1 MSDRNLRLQVV
12 LGAVDKLTRPF
23 KQAQQ
28 GTKALAGAIQQT
40 REQLKRL
47 ETSGNQLSSFQKL
60 NSSVNAT
67 RDALAQATMK
77 AQLMTQEYSALTTP
91 TKKQTDALEKQ
102 WRAVSKLQD
111 AEQKE
116 TRQMA
121 LVRAE
126 LYRLGV
132 SANGGSRETAR
143 IRQETQRYNQQLSE
157 QERRLQQVG
166 ERQRKLNAIKARSEK
181 SLELRNNLAGTGAG
195 AMAAGVTTGLSLLAP
210 VRAYTDS
217 ENASTQLAAS
227 MMGPGA
233 KVLPEFKQINELATR
248 LGDKLPGTTADFQN
262 MMTMLRRQGMSAQTI
277 LGGLGEATA
286 YLGVQLRMAPTDAA
300 EFAAKLQDATQ
311 TSEKDMMALT
321 DIIQKGFYAGV
332 DPDNMLQGY
341 AKIGS
346 AMDIIRKKGIDAAKV
361 FAPLLVMADQSSMA
375 GESAGN
381 AYRKV
386 FQSMLDVKG
395 VDAANIQTKGTGIHF
410 DFTDGHGEFGGI
422 EKMYQQLAQLRKLS
436 TQQRGSVLKTLFGDD
451 AETLQV
457 LNIMITKGMA
467 GYQEAA
473 DKLIQ
478 QASLRER
485 VDASLSTLANKWE
498 AAGGSFTNAL
508 SSIGATVAPQL
519 KVIADWLG
527 SLASRLD
534 DFVKAHPQFV
544 RALFVIGATFAAVS
558 VAVGVL
564 SLALAS
570 VLGPMALV
578 RMSASILG
586 LRLTSIFSGLG
597 QIFSALRIALTG
609 VLSAIGSLSLPVT
622 LLIGVIIAAGIAV
635 IKYWSPIKA
644 FFGGLIDGLSALFA
658 PLAELFSPLKF
669 IFEGIG
675 AVLKWLWGKF
685 TDLLTPIQFT
695 TQELS
700 NAAAMGKSFGEM
712 LANGLSVALAPLLAL
727 KSGITW
733 VLEKMGV
740 LSQATA
746 SIKLPKDVTPPSFAG
761 TDKQGKVVLPAGGFP
776 PMGYAGMYDTG
787 GRIGRG
793 QFGIVGE
800 NGPEIVNGPANI
812 TSRRKT
818 AALASVVAG
827 FMGVTLPQA
836 DAQATPLITATP
848 NQAIAVTRTPSQ
860 SSVITHRYDINAPI
874 TIYAQPG
881 QSASDIAS
889 EVARQL
895 DARERKAQ
903 AKARSN
909 FSDQGGLDL

>member
-23 KQAQQ
+23 KSAQQ
-28 GTKALAGAIQQT
+28 QTKTLAGAIEKT

-47 ETSGNQLSSFQKL
+47 ETSGNQLKSFQKL
-60 NSSVNAT
+60 SQSVKAT
-67 RDALAQATMK
+67 GNELSQATLK
-77 AQLMTQEYSALTTP
+77 ARLMTQEYQALTNP

-102 WRAVSKLQD
+102 WRAVSKL
-111 AEQKE
+111 EEKQKQE
-116 TRQMA
+116 TRQLA
-121 LVRAE
+121 LTRAE
-126 LYRLGV
+126 LYRMGV
-132 SANGGSRETAR
+132 SAGGGARETDR
-143 IRQETQRYNQQLSE
+143 IRRETQRYNQQLAE
-157 QERRLQQVG
+157 QQRRLQQVA
-166 ERQRKLNAIKARSEK
+166 ERQRQLNAIRTRSERT
-181 SLELRNNLAGTGAG
+181 LELRNKLAGAG
-195 AMAAGVTTGLSLLAP
+195 AGALAAGVTTGLSLLAP
-210 VRAYTDS
+210 VKAYTDS
-217 ENASTQLAAS
+217 ENAATQLAAS

-233 KVLPEFKQINELATR
+233 KVLSEFKQINELATR

-277 LGGLGEATA
+277 FGGLGEATA
-286 YLGVQLRMAPTDAA
+286 YLGVQLRMAPTEAA

-332 DPDNMLQGY
+332 DPGNMLQGY

-386 FQSMLDVKG
+386 FQSMLNVKG
-395 VDAANIQTKGTGIHF
+395 VKAANAETKGTGVHF

-422 EKMYQQLAQLRKLS
+422 EKMYQQLAQLKKLS
-436 TQQRGSVLKTLFGDD
+436 TQQRGSILKTLFGDD

-457 LNIMITKGMA
+457 LNIMITKGIA

-473 DKLIQ
+473 NKLTQ

-485 VDASLSTLANKWE
+485 VDASLGTLANKWE

-519 KVIADWLG
+519 KSLADWLG
-527 SLASRLD
+527 DLASKLD
-534 DFVKAHPQFV
+534 GFVKTHPQLV
-544 RALFVIGATFAAVS
+544 RALFIMGAVFAAAS

-570 VLGPMALV
+570 VLGPIALV

-586 LRLTSIFSGLG
+586 LQFSSAFGLIRNALSIVGN
-597 QIFSALRIALTG
+597 G
-609 VLSAIGSLSLPVT
+609 VLWLGRLMLANPILAVIGL
-622 LLIGVIIAAGIAV
+622 IAAGALLIWQHWDTLGPKFKALWDCITNTLATCWNG
-635 IKYWSPIKA
+635 IKQTISQLWSAIKTELA
-644 FFGGLIDGLSALFA
+644 ALPQQFLSFGGALVDNLLAGINSKWEALKTKLASLSDYLPDWLTGKGSA
-658 PLAELFSPLKF
+658 PELPK
-669 IFEGIG
+669 
-675 AVLKWLWGKF
+675 A
-685 TDLLTPIQFT
+685 P
-695 TQELS
+695 
-700 NAAAMGKSFGEM
+700 NATNTNQSGKS
-712 LANGLSVALAPLLAL
+712 
-727 KSGITW
+727 
-733 VLEKMGV
+733 
-740 LSQATA
+740 
-746 SIKLPKDVTPPSFAG
+746 
-761 TDKQGKVVLPAGGFP
+761 VLPAGGFP

-787 GRIGRG
+787 GIIGRG
-793 QFGIVGE
+793 KFGVVGE

-827 FMGVTLPQA
+827 FMGGALPPA
-836 DAQATPLITATP
+836 DATQAPMIVATP
-848 NQAIAVTRTPSQ
+848 NRATLASSTPSTPKA
-860 SSVITHRYDINAPI
+860 VTHRYDIHAPI
-874 TIYAQPG
+874 TIYTQPG

-903 AKARSN
+903 AKARSS
-909 FSDQGGLDL
+909 FSDQGELQP

>member
-1 MSDRNLRLQVV
+1 MSDSSLRLQVI
-12 LGAVDKLTRPF
+12 LGAVDRLTRPF

-28 GTKALAGAIQQT
+28 GSKALAGAIQQT
-40 REQLKRL
+40 RDQIKRL
-47 ETSGNQLSSFQKL
+47 ETSGNQLNSFQRL
-60 NSSVNAT
+60 TASVNTT
-67 RDALAQATMK
+67 RDALAQAAVK
-77 AQLMTQEYSALTTP
+77 AQLMSQEYSALTVP
-91 TKKQTDALEKQ
+91 TKKQTAALEKQ
-102 WRAVSKLQD
+102 WRSVSKLQH

-116 TRQMA
+116 IRQMA
-121 LVRAE
+121 QVRAE

-143 IRQETQRYNQQLSE
+143 IRNETQRYNQQLAI

-166 ERQRKLNAIKARSEK
+166 ERQRKVNAIKARSGK
-181 SLELRNNLAGTGAG
+181 SLELRNNIAGTGAG
-195 AMAAGVTTGLSLLAP
+195 ALAAGVTTGLSLLAP

-217 ENASTQLAAS
+217 ETAATQLAAS
-227 MMGPGA
+227 MMVPGA
-233 KVLPEFKQINELATR
+233 KISPEFKKINELATR

-311 TSEKDMMALT
+311 TNEKDMMALT

-361 FAPLLVMADQSSMA
+361 FSPLLVMADQSSMA

-386 FQSMLDVKG
+386 FQSMLDVKS
-395 VDAANIQTKGTGIHF
+395 VKAANAQTKGTGIHF

-422 EKMYQQLAQLRKLS
+422 EKMYQQLAQLSRLN
-436 TQQRGSVLKTLFGDD
+436 TQTKKSIIKTLFGDD

-457 LNIMITKGMA
+457 VGILTDKGMD
-467 GYQEAA
+467 GYKDAA
-473 DKLIQ
+473 NKLSQ

-498 AAGGSFTNAL
+498 AASGSFTNAL

-527 SLASRLD
+527 NLASRLD
-534 DFVKAHPQFV
+534 GFVKAHPQFV
-544 RALFVIGATFAAVS
+544 RALFVIGAVFVAVS
-558 VAVGVL
+558 VAIGVL

-570 VLGPMALV
+570 VLGPMALL

-586 LRLTSIFSGLG
+586 LKFTSAFGFIRN
-597 QIFSALRIALTG
+597 ALNIVGNG
-609 VLSAIGSLSLPVT
+609 VLWLGRLMLANPILAVIGL
-622 LLIGVIIAAGIAV
+622 IAAGALLIWQHWDTIGPKLHALWDSIANAV
-635 IKYWSPIKA
+635 SSRWDSIKQGFSQLWSAIVTEIAALPEQFA
-644 FFGGLIDGLSALFA
+644 SFGGALIDS
-658 PLAELFSPLKF
+658 
-669 IFEGIG
+669 
-675 AVLKWLWGKF
+675 
-685 TDLLTPIQFT
+685 
-695 TQELS
+695 
-700 NAAAMGKSFGEM
+700 
-712 LANGLSVALAPLLAL
+712 LLAGIDSKWEAL
-727 KSGITW
+727 KT
-733 VLEKMGV
+733 K
-740 LSQATA
+740 LSSLSDYLPDWLTGKGSAPT
-746 SIKLPKDVTPPSFAG
+746 LPKAPNVASA
-761 TDKQGKVVLPAGGFP
+761 DKQGKVVLPAGGFP

-793 QFGIVGE
+793 QIGIVGE

-836 DAQATPLITATP
+836 DVQATPLITATP
-848 NQAIAVTRTPSQ
+848 NQASTVTRTPSQ
-860 SSVITHRYDINAPI
+860 PSVITHRYDINAPI

-881 QSASDIAS
+881 QSASDIAR

-895 DARERKAQ
+895 DGRERKAQ

>member
-28 GTKALAGAIQQT
+28 GTKSLASEIQKT
-40 REQLKRL
+40 RNQLKKLDAAGSDLQRFTKL
-47 ETSGNQLSSFQKL
+47 SQSLKETSS
-60 NSSVNAT
+60 
-67 RDALAQATMK
+67 ALEKAKISAQSMS
-77 AQLMTQEYSALTTP
+77 QEYSALTTP

-386 FQSMLDVKG
+386 FQSMLDVKS
-395 VDAANIQTKGTGIHF
+395 VKAANAQTKGTGIHF

-422 EKMYQQLAQLRKLS
+422 DKMYQQLAQLSKLN
-436 TQQRGSVLKTLFGDD
+436 TQTKKSIIKTLFGDD

-457 LNIMITKGMA
+457 VGILTDKGMD
-467 GYQEAA
+467 GYKDAA
-473 DKLIQ
+473 NKLSQ

-527 SLASRLD
+527 DLASRLD
-534 DFVKAHPQFV
+534 VFVKAHPQFV
-544 RALFVIGATFAAVS
+544 RALFVMGAVFTVAAIGAGA
-558 VAVGVL
+558 L

-578 RMSASILG
+578 RMSAS
-586 LRLTSIFSGLG
+586 
-597 QIFSALRIALTG
+597 
-609 VLSAIGSLSLPVT
+609 VLSLKFTSGFGLIRNVLNLVGNGILWLGRLMLANPILAVIGL
-622 LLIGVIIAAGIAV
+622 IAAGALLIWQHWGTIGPKFHALWDSIANAV
-635 IKYWSPIKA
+635 SSRWEAIKQGFSQLWSAIITEIAALPQQFA
-644 FFGGLIDGLSALFA
+644 SFGGALIDS
-658 PLAELFSPLKF
+658 
-669 IFEGIG
+669 
-675 AVLKWLWGKF
+675 
-685 TDLLTPIQFT
+685 
-695 TQELS
+695 
-700 NAAAMGKSFGEM
+700 
-712 LANGLSVALAPLLAL
+712 LLAGINSKWEAL
-727 KSGITW
+727 KT
-733 VLEKMGV
+733 K
-740 LSQATA
+740 LSSLSDYLPDWLTGKGSAPT
-746 SIKLPKDVTPPSFAG
+746 LPKAPNIAS
-761 TDKQGKVVLPAGGFP
+761 TDKTGKAVLPAGGFP

-836 DAQATPLITATP
+836 DAQAKPLITATP
-848 NQAIAVTRTPSQ
+848 NQASTVARTPSQ
-860 SSVITHRYDINAPI
+860 PSVITHRYDINAPI

>member
-12 LGAVDKLTRPF
+12 MGAVDKITRPF

-91 TKKQTDALEKQ
+91 TKRQTDALEKQ

-166 ERQRKLNAIKARSEK
+166 ERQRKLNAIKALSEK

-332 DPDNMLQGY
+332 DPGNMLQGY

-410 DFTDGHGEFGGI
+410 DFTDGHGEFGGV

-457 LNIMITKGMA
+457 LNIMITKGMP

-473 DKLIQ
+473 DKLTQ

-527 SLASRLD
+527 NLASWLD
-534 DFVKAHPQFV
+534 VFVKAHPQFT
-544 RALFVIGATFAAVS
+544 RALFVMGAVFTVAAIGAGA
-558 VAVGVL
+558 L

-578 RMSASILG
+578 RMSAS
-586 LRLTSIFSGLG
+586 
-597 QIFSALRIALTG
+597 
-609 VLSAIGSLSLPVT
+609 VLSLKFTSGFGLIRNVLNLVGNGILWLGRLMLANPILTVIGL
-622 LLIGVIIAAGIAV
+622 IAAGALLIWRHWDTLGPKFHALWDGIANAVSSRWEVIKQSFSLLWSAIITEIAV
-635 IKYWSPIKA
+635 LPQQFAS
-644 FFGGLIDGLSALFA
+644 FGGALIDS
-658 PLAELFSPLKF
+658 
-669 IFEGIG
+669 
-675 AVLKWLWGKF
+675 
-685 TDLLTPIQFT
+685 
-695 TQELS
+695 
-700 NAAAMGKSFGEM
+700 
-712 LANGLSVALAPLLAL
+712 LLAGINSKWEAL
-727 KSGITW
+727 KT
-733 VLEKMGV
+733 K
-740 LSQATA
+740 LSSLSDYLPDWLTGKGSAPT
-746 SIKLPKDVTPPSFAG
+746 LPKAPNIAS
-761 TDKQGKVVLPAGGFP
+761 TDKQGKAVLPAGGFP
-776 PMGYAGMYDTG
+776 PIGYAGMYDTG

-818 AALASVVAG
+818 TALASVVAG

-848 NQAIAVTRTPSQ
+848 NQANTVTRTPSQ
-860 SSVITHRYDINAPI
+860 PSVITHRYDINAPI

-909 FSDQGGLDL
+909 FSDQGGFDL

>member
-262 MMTMLRRQGMSAQTI
+262 MMTMLRRQGMSAKTI

-395 VDAANIQTKGTGIHF
+395 VKAANAQTKGTGIHF

-422 EKMYQQLAQLRKLS
+422 EKMYQQLAQLRRLS

-473 DKLIQ
+473 DKLSQ

-519 KVIADWLG
+519 KVFADWLG
-527 SLASRLD
+527 NLASKLD
-534 DFVKAHPQFV
+534 GFVKAHPQFV
-544 RALFVIGATFAAVS
+544 RALFVTGAAFAAVS
-558 VAVGVL
+558 VTVGVL

-586 LRLTSIFSGLG
+586 LQFS
-597 QIFSALRIALTG
+597 SAF
-609 VLSAIGSLSLPVT
+609 
-622 LLIGVIIAAGIAV
+622 GVIRNALSIVGNGILWLGRLMLANPILAVIGLIAAGALLIWQHWDTLGPKFHALWDSIANAV
-635 IKYWSPIKA
+635 SSRWEAIKQGFSQLWSAIITEITALPQQFA
-644 FFGGLIDGLSALFA
+644 SLGGALIDS
-658 PLAELFSPLKF
+658 
-669 IFEGIG
+669 
-675 AVLKWLWGKF
+675 
-685 TDLLTPIQFT
+685 
-695 TQELS
+695 
-700 NAAAMGKSFGEM
+700 
-712 LANGLSVALAPLLAL
+712 LLAGINSKWEAL
-727 KSGITW
+727 KT
-733 VLEKMGV
+733 K
-740 LSQATA
+740 LSSLSDYLPDWLTGKGSAPT
-746 SIKLPKDVTPPSFAG
+746 LPKAPNVASTS
-761 TDKQGKVVLPAGGFP
+761 KQGKAVLPSGGFP

-787 GRIGRG
+787 GTIGRG

-836 DAQATPLITATP
+836 DAQATTLITSTP
-848 NQAIAVTRTPSQ
+848 NSPSTVTRTPSQ
-860 SSVITHRYDINAPI
+860 PSVITHRYDINAPI